1 VAKIDQKKRNCQNI
15 FFWGVRQNLLNT
27 SLRKINI
34 FLSVKFKLEV
44 LMSRSL
50 KFSLALSAAVAT
62 SALLSACEKQ
72 DAQQSKTQP
81 APIAEVAPQQ
91 SKSVVVYFSQ
101 TGATKKL
108 AQVFKEARN
117 ADEFELQLVKPLP
130 STYDSTIAEVRAE
143 RESKQWPALVNAK
156 LDVDKYDTVFLGY
169 PIMFW
174 TFTTPIYT
182 FLEANDLSGKVVVP
196 FCTYGSGGRKA
207 SADELKTLEPK
218 ANVTLAYGI
227 SNKRIN
233 AEGGVEK
240 AKEEVATFFA
250 NLETGKT
257 EEMLAG
263 GFSEQRP
270 LTAEDSAVFAAATK
284 DYAYLGLKPLGVS
297 TQVVAGM
304 NYLFVCEMKAFGGP
318 ATQTNVKIFK
328 PLPGRGEPEM
338 IVVEK

>member
-1 VAKIDQKKRNCQNI
+1 
-15 FFWGVRQNLLNT
+15 
-27 SLRKINI
+27 
-34 FLSVKFKLEV
+34 
-44 LMSRSL
+44 MSHSL
-50 KFSLALSAAVAT
+50 KFSLALSAVFAA
-62 SALLSACEKQ
+62 SAMLSACEKQ
-72 DAQQSKTQP
+72 ESAQTIPQSKVQTAP
-81 APIAEVAPQQ
+81 AAEVAKPAT
-91 SKSVVVYFSQ
+91 KSVVVYFSQ

-108 AQVFKEARN
+108 AQVFKDARN

-169 PIMFW
+169 PIMFG

-207 SADELKTLEPK
+207 SANELKTLEPK

-233 AEGGVEK
+233 AEKGIETATREVEG
-240 AKEEVATFFA
+240 FFA
-250 NLETGKT
+250 DLATGKT
-257 EEMLAG
+257 DEMLMG
-263 GFSEQRP
+263 GYSGQRP
-270 LTAEDSAVFAAATK
+270 LTAEDSAAFAEGTK
-284 DYAYLGLKPLGVS
+284 DYAYLNLKPLSVS
-297 TQVVAGM
+297 SQVVAGM
-304 NYLFVCEMKAFGGP
+304 NYIFVCEMKAFGGP

-328 PLPGRGEPEM
+328 PLPGRGEAQL
-338 IVVEK
+338 IGVEK

>member
-1 VAKIDQKKRNCQNI
+1 MGKIKMNNKTSI
-15 FFWGVRQNLLNT
+15 ITSMGNLLLKNKY
-27 SLRKINI
+27 L
-34 FLSVKFKLEV
+34 FLEKFNLEV
-44 LMSRSL
+44 VMSRSL
-50 KFSLALSAAVAT
+50 KFTLAVSAVFAA
-62 SALLSACEKQ
+62 SAMFSACNKQ
-72 DAQQSKTQP
+72 EAAQSKTQP
-81 APIAEVAPQQ
+81 APVAEVAPQL

-101 TGATKKL
+101 TGSTKKL

-169 PIMFW
+169 PIMFG

-207 SADELKTLEPK
+207 SANELKTLEPK

-233 AEGGVEK
+233 AEGGIETAK
-240 AKEEVATFFA
+240 AEVAAFFG
-250 NLETGKT
+250 NLETGAT
-257 EEMLAG
+257 EETLVG

-270 LTAEDSAVFAAATK
+270 LTAEDSAAFAEGTK
-284 DYAYLGLKPLGVS
+284 DYAYLNLKPLSVS
-297 TQVVAGM
+297 SQVVAGM
-304 NYLFVCEMKAFGGP
+304 NYIFVCEMKAFGGP
-318 ATQTNVKIFK
+318 AEQANVRIFK
-328 PLPGRGEPEM
+328 PLPGRGETQL
-338 IVVEK
+338 IGVEK

>member
-1 VAKIDQKKRNCQNI
+1 
-15 FFWGVRQNLLNT
+15 
-27 SLRKINI
+27 
-34 FLSVKFKLEV
+34 
-44 LMSRSL
+44 MSRSL
-50 KFSLALSAAVAT
+50 KFALAVSAVFAA
-62 SALLSACEKQ
+62 SAMFSACNKQ
-72 DAQQSKTQP
+72 EVAQSKTQP
-81 APIAEVAPQQ
+81 APVAEVAPQQ

-169 PIMFW
+169 PIMFG

-207 SADELKTLEPK
+207 SANELKTLEPK

-233 AEGGVEK
+233 AEGGIETAK
-240 AKEEVATFFA
+240 AEVAAFFG
-250 NLETGKT
+250 NLETGAT
-257 EEMLAG
+257 EETLVG

-270 LTAEDSAVFAAATK
+270 LTAEDSAAFAEGTK
-284 DYAYLGLKPLGVS
+284 DYAYLNLKPLSVS
-297 TQVVAGM
+297 SQVVAGM
-304 NYLFVCEMKAFGGP
+304 NYIFVCEMKAFGGP
-318 ATQTNVKIFK
+318 AEQANVRIFK
-328 PLPGRGEPEM
+328 PLPGRGETQL
-338 IVVEK
+338 IGVEK